1 MKLFHLSVLLLS
13 MLVVVANLDEQQQ
26 QEQQPEL
33 EVRKS
38 GCASLVF
45 LMRREQI
52 YTHHAFPFFVVTQKT
67 DWCVSTKIQDDE
79 QLEAVRELH
88 GNKEIKVKEARR
100 SGVKNCAPCSLTGSG
115 GNKGGDDKKG
125 GSSKESATKPT
136 TKTNSTTTT
145 TTNKDKKKDDS
156 RRNLRAQQDAEA
168 LE

>member
-1 MKLFHLSVLLLS
+1 

-88 GNKEIKVKEARR
+88 GNKEINIKEARR
-100 SGVKNCAPCSLTGSG
+100 SGVKNCNPCSLSESGG
-115 GNKGGDDKKG
+115 GNKDKGGDKKKG
-125 GSSKESATKPT
+125 GGNKESATKPT
-136 TKTNSTTTT
+136 TNTTTT

-156 RRNLRAQQDAEA
+156 RRHLRAQQDAEA